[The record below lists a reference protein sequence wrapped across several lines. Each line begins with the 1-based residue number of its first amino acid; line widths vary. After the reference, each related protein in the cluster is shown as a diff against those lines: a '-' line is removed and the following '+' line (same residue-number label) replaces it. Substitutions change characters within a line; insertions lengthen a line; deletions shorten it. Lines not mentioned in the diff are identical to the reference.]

1 MAVIAAPRQAP
12 SGLGRHGVAGA
23 IAGAARLLQRNLL
36 VYRRTWRGSLFGS
49 FLTPLLYLTAM
60 GIGLG
65 QLVGK
70 GGAPL
75 PGGVDYLHFLG
86 PGILASTCMQTASF
100 ESTYPIMGKIS
111 WRRNYEAILAT
122 PMEVHHLLIGEL
134 AWIAFRLMTMSTV
147 FLAVLTLFGIPRSP
161 LAVLAI
167 PAAMLTGLAFAAPII
182 AFSATRHNDSG
193 FAALFR
199 FVINPLFLFSGT
211 FFPVSTLPGAVR
223 WVAAA
228 TPLYHGVALVRG
240 AVLDA
245 MPAEWPLHL
254 AYLLIFVGVT
264 GYIAYRLLRRRLVK

>member
-1 MAVIAAPRQAP
+1 MSAVSAPVLPAPRP
-12 SGLGRHGVAGA
+12 LTLGLLRTL
-23 IAGAARLLQRNLL
+23 AGAARVLQRDLL

-65 QLVGK
+65 QLVAA
-70 GGAPL
+70 GGTTTL
-75 PGGVDYLHFLG
+75 GGVEYLHFLG

-111 WRRNYEAILAT
+111 WRRNYEAMLAT
-122 PMEVHHLLIGEL
+122 PLQVPQLLIGEL
-134 AWIAFRLMTMSTV
+134 AWIGFRLTTIAIV
-147 FLAVLTLFGIPRSP
+147 FLVVLTMFGIPRDP
-161 LAVLAI
+161 MALLAI
-167 PAAMLTGLAFAAPII
+167 PAAALTGLAFAAPII

-211 FFPVSTLPGAVR
+211 FFPVDQLPDPVE
-223 WVAAA
+223 WVAAL

-240 AVLDA
+240 AVLDLL
-245 MPAEWPLHL
+245 PASWPIHL
-254 AYLLIFVGVT
+254 GYLLVFLVAT
-264 GYIAYRLLRRRLVK
+264 AWLANRLLTRRLVK

>member
-1 MAVIAAPRQAP
+1 MAVIAGSRPGPPPIANA
-12 SGLGRHGVAGA
+12 LTGA
-23 IAGAARLLQRNLL
+23 VAGAARVLQRNLM

-60 GIGLG
+60 GIGLS
-65 QLVGK
+65 QLMAR
-70 GGAPL
+70 GGTDML
-75 PGGVDYLHFLG
+75 GGVRYLDFLG
-86 PGILASTCMQTASF
+86 PGILASSCMQTASF

-134 AWIAFRLMTMSTV
+134 SWIAFRMTSMATV
-147 FLAVLTLFGIPRSP
+147 FLIVLTVFGIPRSP
-161 LAVLAI
+161 LALLAI
-167 PAAMLTGLAFAAPII
+167 PAAVLTGVAFAAPII
-182 AFSATRHNDSG
+182 AFAATRHNDSG

-211 FFPVSTLPGAVR
+211 FFPVSQLPDAGE

-240 AVLDA
+240 AVLDS
-245 MPAEWPLHL
+245 MPATWPLHV
-254 AYLLIFVGVT
+254 AYLVVFVGAT
-264 GYIAYRLLRRRLVK
+264 GYVAYRLLRRRLVK

>member
-1 MAVIAAPRQAP
+1 MAVITGTRPDPPPLA
-12 SGLGRHGVAGA
+12 SGVAGA
-23 IAGAARLLQRNLL
+23 IFGGARVLQRNLL

-60 GIGLG
+60 GIGLS
-65 QLVGK
+65 QLMAR
-70 GGAPL
+70 GGSDL
-75 PGGVDYLHFLG
+75 LGGVPYLDFLG
-86 PGILASTCMQTASF
+86 PGILASSCMQTASF

-122 PMEVHHLLIGEL
+122 PIEVHHLLIGEL
-134 AWIAFRLMTMSTV
+134 GWIAFRLTTMATV
-147 FLAVLTLFGIPRSP
+147 FMIVLTLFGIPRSP
-161 LAVLAI
+161 LALLAI
-167 PAAMLTGLAFAAPII
+167 PAAVLTGVAFAAPII

-199 FVINPLFLFSGT
+199 FIINPLFLFSGT
-211 FFPVSTLPGAVR
+211 FFPVSQLPDAVE

-240 AVLDA
+240 AVLDN
-245 MPAEWPLHL
+245 MPSTWPLHV
-254 AYLLIFVGVT
+254 AYLVVWVAIT

>member
-1 MAVIAAPRQAP
+1 MAVIAGSRP
-12 SGLGRHGVAGA
+12 SVPGPGTVL
-23 IAGAARLLQRNLL
+23 IGAARVLQRNLL

-60 GIGLG
+60 GIGLST
-65 QLVGK
+65 LMA
-70 GGAPL
+70 GGASGVL
-75 PGGVDYLHFLG
+75 GGVSYVDFLG
-86 PGILASTCMQTASF
+86 PGILASSCMQSASF

-122 PMEVHHLLIGEL
+122 PIQVHHLLLGEL
-134 AWIAFRLMTMSTV
+134 GWIGFRMTTMSSV
-147 FLAVLTLFGIPRSP
+147 FLVVLLLFGIPRSP
-161 LAVLAI
+161 LALLAI
-167 PAAMLTGLAFAAPII
+167 PSAVLTGLAFAAPII
-182 AFSATRHNDSG
+182 AFSATRTNDSG

-211 FFPVSTLPGAVR
+211 FFPVSQLPDAVE

-245 MPAEWPLHL
+245 MPSTWPLHL
-254 AYLLIFVGVT
+254 GYLLVFLGVTAYL
-264 GYIAYRLLRRRLVK
+264 AYRLLHRRLVK

>member
-1 MAVIAAPRQAP
+1 MAIIAGSRPNAPRVT
-12 SGLGRHGVAGA
+12 STLV
-23 IAGAARLLQRNLL
+23 GAARVLQRNLL
-36 VYRRTWRGSLFGS
+36 VYRRTWHGSLFGS

-65 QLVGK
+65 KLVESGESTM
-70 GGAPL
+70 L
-75 PGGVDYLHFLG
+75 GGVDYLHFLG

-122 PMEVHHLLIGEL
+122 PMQVHHLLIGEL
-134 AWIAFRLMTMSTV
+134 SWIAFRLTTMSTV
-147 FLAVLTLFGIPRSP
+147 FMIVLTLFGIPRSP
-161 LAVLAI
+161 LALLAI
-167 PAAMLTGLAFAAPII
+167 PAAVLTGLAFSAPII
-182 AFSATRHNDSG
+182 AFAATRTNDSG

-211 FFPVSTLPGAVR
+211 FFPVSQLPDAVE

-245 MPAEWPLHL
+245 MPATWPLHL
-254 AYLLIFVGVT
+254 VYLVVFLGVT
-264 GYIAYRLLRRRLVK
+264 AAIANRLLYRRLVK

>member
-1 MAVIAAPRQAP
+1 MAVIAAPRP
-12 SGLGRHGVAGA
+12 GLPGLGRHGLLGA
-23 IAGAARLLQRNLL
+23 IGGAARVLQRNLL

-65 QLVGK
+65 SLVAS
-70 GGAPL
+70 GGSAL
-75 PGGVDYLHFLG
+75 LGGVDYLHFLG
-86 PGILASTCMQTASF
+86 PGILASSCMQTASF
-100 ESTYPIMGKIS
+100 ESTYPIMGKIA

-122 PMEVHHLLIGEL
+122 PMQVHHLLIGEL
-134 AWIAFRLMTMSTV
+134 SWIGFRLTTMATV
-147 FLAVLTLFGIPRSP
+147 FMVVLTLFGIPRSP

-167 PAAMLTGLAFAAPII
+167 PAAVITGLCFAAPII
-182 AFSATRHNDSG
+182 AFSATRTNDSG

-211 FFPVSTLPGAVR
+211 FFPVSQLPDQVE

-240 AVLDA
+240 AVLDSI
-245 MPAEWPLHL
+245 PASWPLHV
-254 AYLLIFVGVT
+254 AYLVVFLAAT
-264 GYIAYRLLRRRLVK
+264 GYLAFRLLRRRLVK

>member
-1 MAVIAAPRQAP
+1 MAIVVGSRPLAPRPVAERA
-12 SGLGRHGVAGA
+12 LGALG
-23 IAGAARLLQRNLL
+23 GAARVLQRNLL

-65 QLVGK
+65 SLVAR
-70 GGAPL
+70 GGTTML
-75 PGGVDYLHFLG
+75 GGVDYLHFLG

-122 PMEVHHLLIGEL
+122 PMQVHHLLIGEL
-134 AWIAFRLMTMSTV
+134 SWIAFRLATMSIV
-147 FLAVLTLFGIPRSP
+147 FMVVLTLFGIPRSP
-161 LAVLAI
+161 LALLAI
-167 PAAMLTGLAFAAPII
+167 PAAILTGVAFAAPII
-182 AFSATRHNDSG
+182 AFAATRTNDSG

-211 FFPVSTLPGAVR
+211 FFPVSQLPDAVE

-240 AVLDA
+240 AVLDT
-245 MPAEWPLHL
+245 MPATWPLHVG
-254 AYLLIFVGVT
+254 YLLVFVTAT